1 MKKLGFIALMMAF
14 VLVGFT
20 ACEKTEDGGTTGT
33 EETANSGTETGNTTT
48 PDIAATPETNA
59 NTNPNGSVAD
69 MPKTTISFDEDS
81 HNFGKIRQGEVV
93 AHTFKFT
100 NSGDNPLRIETVKP
114 SCGCTSPKWTKEDVA
129 PGATGEIVV
138 EFDSKGKNG
147 MQNKSVTVVT
157 NSEPQAKVLTFS
169 GEVITENAGGE

>member
-1 MKKLGFIALMMAF
+1 MKKFGLIALMA
-14 VLVGFT
+14 LAIAGFT
-20 ACEKTEDGGTTGT
+20 ACEKTTDSGNDTAGTSNAGT
-33 EETANSGTETGNTTT
+33 ENVTT
-48 PDIAATPETNA
+48 PDITPDIKATPEDMA
-59 NTNPNGSVAD
+59 NPNGSVAD
-69 MPKTTISFDEDS
+69 MPKTTIEFDQDS

-100 NSGDNPLRIETVKP
+100 NTGENPLRVETVKP
-114 SCGCTSPKWTKEDVA
+114 SCGCTSPNWTKEDIA
-129 PGATGEIVV
+129 PGKTGEIVV

-169 GEVITENAGGE
+169 GEVVTE

>member
-1 MKKLGFIALMMAF
+1 MKKFGLIAMMA
-14 VLVGFT
+14 LLIAGFT
-20 ACEKTEDGGTTGT
+20 ACEKTADSGNETAGTSNAGT
-33 EETANSGTETGNTTT
+33 ENVENVTPNTTT
-48 PDIAATPETNA
+48 PDIKSTPEN

-69 MPKTTISFDEDS
+69 MPKTAIEFGEDS

-100 NSGDNPLRIETVKP
+100 NTGENPLRIETVKP
-114 SCGCTSPKWTKEDVA
+114 SCGCTSPNWTKEDIA
-129 PGATGEIVV
+129 PGQTGEIEV

-147 MQNKSVTVVT
+147 MQNKSVTVVS

-169 GEVITENAGGE
+169 GEVVTE